1 MKAREFASG
10 EHSPQILDIDMFKY
24 ECINVLGMDDME
36 DDEFFLL
43 ARYLIEHF
51 YQIPKR
57 DREYLRY
64 TVSEA

>member
-1 MKAREFASG
+1 
-10 EHSPQILDIDMFKY
+10 MFKY
-24 ECINVLGMDDME
+24 ECINVLGMDEME
-36 DDEFFLL
+36 DDEFYLL

-51 YQIPKR
+51 YRIPKR